1 MKRAK
6 LESTVAR
13 SKKMRDAMQKTMT
26 GLRKKVQSGAAR
38 SNDDIADTLREL
50 RGSIAGHLT
59 GVAEDADW
67 RDLLAAQPDLAR
79 IHGRL
84 SAEHGRLQN
93 LMKSLEEQAGGVAD
107 LKPAFEHCLMM
118 LNRVWQLEDQLMM
131 EAGNLAFHK
140 AG

>member
-38 SNDDIADTLREL
+38 SNDEIEDTLREL

-59 GVAEDADW
+59 GIAEDAVW
-67 RDLLAAQPDLAR
+67 RDLLAAQPELSR

-93 LMKSLEEQAGGVAD
+93 LMKSLEEQAGGVGD